1 MPARRAW
8 FGPLGVSKTGGT
20 IDFCT
25 PGRRWR
31 SCQTCRYRE
40 AGLHETGSIRPRPR
54 RQTSAKVK
62 RLSSDDAKSAD
73 DSDPLMVRSVE
84 KAFRVLEA
92 FDGANRSLSL
102 AQIGANIGL
111 DKSAA
116 QRFTHTLNKLGY
128 LQKDPVTKRFE
139 LSLRSLEMARHFI
152 TANPLVTQAMPY
164 LLHLSRETEEAVNL
178 TLPDGAEIVFAAR
191 FMSRHMLNTDVV
203 VGTRM
208 PAFCTAPGRAIL
220 SRLPPVEALQLLQ
233 RSPLQAFTTQTV
245 HTVDALVERLDAA
258 RTAGYATTWGEFFP
272 GDLSVAA
279 AVMDQSGRPVAAVN
293 IGVSNARYT
302 PEKAEEI
309 FAPLVIAATRSISQA
324 SSTF

>member
-1 MPARRAW
+1 MAP
-8 FGPLGVSKTGGT
+8 S
-20 IDFCT
+20 
-25 PGRRWR
+25 WR
-31 SCQTCRYRE
+31 GE
-40 AGLHETGSIRPRPR
+40 AIAMV
-54 RQTSAKVK
+54 TS
-62 RLSSDDAKSAD
+62 LSSDEPKSAD
-73 DSDPLMVRSVE
+73 DTDPLMVRSVE

-92 FDGANRSLSL
+92 FDGTNRSLSL
-102 AQIGANIGL
+102 AQIGANVGL

-152 TANPLVTQAMPY
+152 TANPLVNQAMPY

-178 TLPDGAEIVFAAR
+178 TLPDGMEIVFAAR

-220 SRLPPVEALQLLQ
+220 SRLPAAEALSLIE
-233 RSPLQAFTTQTV
+233 RSPLQAFTPQTV
-245 HTVDALVERLDAA
+245 HTVDGLVERLDAA
-258 RTAGYATTWGEFFP
+258 RSAGYATTWGEFFP

-279 AVMDQSGRPVAAVN
+279 AVIDQSGRPVAAVN

-302 PEKAEEI
+302 PEKAEET
-309 FAPLVIAATRSISQA
+309 FAPLVVAAARSISQA

>member
-1 MPARRAW
+1 M
-8 FGPLGVSKTGGT
+8 TN
-20 IDFCT
+20 
-25 PGRRWR
+25 
-31 SCQTCRYRE
+31 
-40 AGLHETGSIRPRPR
+40 
-54 RQTSAKVK
+54 
-62 RLSSDDAKSAD
+62 LSFHDSHGAD
-73 DSDPLMVRSVE
+73 DVDPLMVRSVE

-92 FDGANRSLSL
+92 FDGSNRSLSL
-102 AQIGANIGL
+102 AQIGANVGL

-128 LQKDPVTKRFE
+128 LQKDPITKRFE

-152 TANPLVTQAMPY
+152 TANPLVNQAMPY

-178 TLPDGAEIVFAAR
+178 TLPDGTDIVFAAR

-220 SRLPPVEALQLLQ
+220 SRLPMDEALSLLE
-233 RSPLQAFTTQTV
+233 RSPLQAFTSQTV
-245 HTVDALVERLDAA
+245 HAIDALIARLETA
-258 RTAGYATTWGEFFP
+258 RNAGYATTWGEFFP
-272 GDLSVAA
+272 GDLSVAS
-279 AVMDQSGRPVAAVN
+279 AVLDQSGRPVAAVN

-302 PEKAEEI
+302 SEKAEEM
-309 FAPLVIAATRSISQA
+309 FAPLVVAATRSISQA

>member
-1 MPARRAW
+1 M
-8 FGPLGVSKTGGT
+8 
-20 IDFCT
+20 
-25 PGRRWR
+25 
-31 SCQTCRYRE
+31 
-40 AGLHETGSIRPRPR
+40 
-54 RQTSAKVK
+54 
-62 RLSSDDAKSAD
+62 SSDPPKSAD
-73 DSDPLMVRSVE
+73 EADPLMVRSVE

-92 FDGANRSLSL
+92 FDGSNRSLSL
-102 AQIGANIGL
+102 AQIGANVGL
-111 DKSAA
+111 DKSAS
-116 QRFTHTLNKLGY
+116 QRFTHTLTKLGY

-152 TANPLVTQAMPY
+152 TANPLVTHAMPY

-178 TLPDGAEIVFAAR
+178 TLPDGPEIVFAAR

-220 SRLPPVEALQLLQ
+220 SRLPAAEARSLIE
-233 RSPLQAFTTQTV
+233 RSPLQAFTPQTV
-245 HTVDALVERLDAA
+245 HTVDGLLERLDAA
-258 RTAGYATTWGEFFP
+258 RDAGYATTWGEFFP

-279 AVMDQSGRPVAAVN
+279 AVIDQAGRPVAAVN

-302 PEKAEEI
+302 LEKAEEL
-309 FAPLVIAATRSISQA
+309 FAPLVMAATRSISQA

>member
-1 MPARRAW
+1 M
-8 FGPLGVSKTGGT
+8 S
-20 IDFCT
+20 
-25 PGRRWR
+25 
-31 SCQTCRYRE
+31 SE
-40 AGLHETGSIRPRPR
+40 ET
-54 RQTSAKVK
+54 KN
-62 RLSSDDAKSAD
+62 DD

-102 AQIGANIGL
+102 AQICANVGL

-116 QRFTHTLNKLGY
+116 QRFTHTLKKLGY

-152 TANPLVTQAMPY
+152 TANPLVNQAMPY
-164 LLHLSRETEEAVNL
+164 LLHLSRETEETVNL
-178 TLPDGAEIVFAAR
+178 TLPDGTDIVFAAR

-220 SRLPPVEALQLLQ
+220 SRLPAEEALSLLKCS
-233 RSPLQAFTTQTV
+233 RLRAFTP
-245 HTVDALVERLDAA
+245 HTVNTIDALVARLDTA
-258 RTAGYATTWGEFFP
+258 RKTGYATAWEEFFP

-279 AVMDQSGRPVAAVN
+279 AILDRTSRPVAAVN
-293 IGVSNARYT
+293 IGVSSARYT
-302 PEKAEEI
+302 PGKAEEVL
-309 FAPLVIAATRSISQA
+309 APLVVAAARSISQA

>member
-1 MPARRAW
+1 M
-8 FGPLGVSKTGGT
+8 
-20 IDFCT
+20 
-25 PGRRWR
+25 
-31 SCQTCRYRE
+31 
-40 AGLHETGSIRPRPR
+40 
-54 RQTSAKVK
+54 
-62 RLSSDDAKSAD
+62 SSDDTRNLD
-73 DSDPLMVRSVE
+73 DTDPLMVRSVE

-102 AQIGANIGL
+102 AQICVNVGL

-152 TANPLVTQAMPY
+152 TANPLVNQAMPY
-164 LLHLSRETEEAVNL
+164 LLHLSRETEETVNL
-178 TLPDGAEIVFAAR
+178 TLPHGTDIVFAAR

-203 VGTRM
+203 IGTRL

-220 SRLPPVEALQLLQ
+220 SRLPADEAVTLLE
-233 RSPLQAFTTQTV
+233 RSPLQAFTPQTV
-245 HTVDALVERLDAA
+245 HTVDALVARLHAA
-258 RTAGYATTWGEFFP
+258 RDAGYATTWGEFFP

-279 AVMDQSGRPVAAVN
+279 AILDQAARPVAAVN
-293 IGVSNARYT
+293 IGVSSARYT
-302 PEKAEEI
+302 PEKAEEL
-309 FAPLVIAATRSISQA
+309 FAPLVVAAARSISQA